1 MSRNEKTVKIKE
13 GLIKLHDKFAGSI
26 IDYYPNKTN
35 KRKNGAVDFCI
46 YIPARKRIA
55 YYSKDKSVVE
65 PFKKYLESQNF
76 EIKDIVTCESITLK

>member
-1 MSRNEKTVKIKE
+1 MSRTVKINE
-13 GLIKLHDKFAGSI
+13 GVITLHDKFAGSI

-46 YIPARKRIA
+46 YIPKKKRIA

-65 PFKKYLESQNF
+65 PFKKYLESRNF